1 MSIADDRIGFD
12 PLSAQTV
19 GHYGLMMRELE
30 KALLGELNVDISPG
44 QGTQLN
50 FRILLVYLQ
59 ASAKSDQTLPIYPS
73 APVTRHFRQD

>member
-1 MSIADDRIGFD
+1 MSVADDRIGFD

-30 KALLGELNVDISPG
+30 KALLGELNVDIPPG

-50 FRILLVYLQ
+50 FRIPLVYLQ
-59 ASAKSDQTLPIYPS
+59 ASAKSDPTLPIYPS
-73 APVTRHFRQD
+73 APMTRHFRRN